1 MSSDKNRTIES
12 YVDHFLNG
20 TANDMVRKQVI
31 DALASYGTKDIDP
44 IKRSISD
51 LLYKTMKD
59 WGCIDL
65 RRLNWLKNLLN
76 LCL

>member
-59 WGCIDL
+59 
-65 RRLNWLKNLLN
+65 
-76 LCL
+76 